1 MSNKKFRFKAVPTG
15 GSAPTPGS
23 TGNDTYTLFAK
34 QLSATTF
41 TPIVTDGN
49 GKALEMVT
57 SSGGGGGGPV
67 DLTPYAKKD
76 ATGLSVTN
84 AQAWANA
91 VSRLLLPLP
100 TGPAKR

>member
-57 SSGGGGGGPV
+57 SSGGGGS
-67 DLTPYAKKD
+67 D
-76 ATGLSVTN
+76 N
-84 AQAWANA
+84 
-91 VSRLLLPLP
+91 R
-100 TGPAKR
+100 

>member
-41 TPIVTDGN
+41 TP
-49 GKALEMVT
+49 M
-57 SSGGGGGGPV
+57 
-67 DLTPYAKKD
+67 
-76 ATGLSVTN
+76 
-84 AQAWANA
+84 
-91 VSRLLLPLP
+91 
-100 TGPAKR
+100 